1 MPGLAHSANVD
12 YTLDMKKAVSIPE
25 ELVQRADRLAQ
36 STGKSR
42 SELVSEALQDYLA
55 RHDPDA
61 VTESMNRVLDD
72 IEPPH
77 EGFVTT
83 AARHVL
89 EGIEC

>member
-1 MPGLAHSANVD
+1 
-12 YTLDMKKAVSIPE
+12 MKKAVSISD

-61 VTESMNRVLDD
+61 ITEAMNCVVDTLEPPPDEFVAETSRRVLGRA
-72 IEPPH
+72 EW
-77 EGFVTT
+77 
-83 AARHVL
+83 
-89 EGIEC
+89 